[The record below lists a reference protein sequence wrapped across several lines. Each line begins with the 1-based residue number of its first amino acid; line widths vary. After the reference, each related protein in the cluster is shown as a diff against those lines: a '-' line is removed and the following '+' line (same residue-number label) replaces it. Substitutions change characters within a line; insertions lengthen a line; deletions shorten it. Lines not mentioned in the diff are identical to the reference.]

1 MATKKYDAAVKTGE
15 YTDRNGEKKSRYE
28 NIGTVMMGDNG
39 PYLIL
44 KRTFNPAGVPNPEN
58 RDSIVVSF
66 FEPREADGSKP
77 AAGRGDNFSTMPPR
91 TSSPPPPASSAADD
105 IPF

>member
-15 YTDRNGEKKSRYE
+15 YRDRDGNTKARYE

-39 PYLIL
+39 PYLVL

-58 RDSIVVSF
+58 RDSLIVSF
-66 FEPREADGSKP
+66 FEPRDEQQQRPASKP
-77 AAGRGDNFSTMPPR
+77 TPKQ
-91 TSSPPPPASSAADD
+91 ADPGD